1 MCMLPPVQ
9 KLYVTSC
16 AEVVCY
22 IVCRSCML
30 HPVQKLDVTSCAVVC
45 CILCRSCNLHPVQDL
60 SVTSMRLSRTTELSV
75 AVIGHLVFCS
85 RQQRVLSQDQAL
97 RQVVVNFSIL
107 DSGLLLLP
115 FWAQYVIGCILLSSS
130 MHVNDLW
137 ECPLVPEVCSFWH
150 HLKEWST
157 EIACSQPFFLCV
169 MHWKKWQC
177 ACSFLNNDNNGDF
190 WSTNPTA
197 QSTEQT

>member
-1 MCMLPPVQ
+1 MCGILFTICTLRPVQNVYVASCAEVVCYILRRSCMLQPVQKYVTACAEVVCYILCRSCMLHPVQ
-9 KLYVTSC
+9 KLCVTSC

-22 IVCRSCML
+22 SLCRSCML
-30 HPVQKLDVTSCAVVC
+30 HPVQKLDVTSCAEVVC

-97 RQVVVNFSIL
+97 RQVVVNFSNL

-130 MHVNDLW
+130 MHINDL
-137 ECPLVPEVCSFWH
+137 
-150 HLKEWST
+150 
-157 EIACSQPFFLCV
+157 
-169 MHWKKWQC
+169 
-177 ACSFLNNDNNGDF
+177 
-190 WSTNPTA
+190 
-197 QSTEQT
+197 

>member
-1 MCMLPPVQ
+1 MARVARVIADQLFKICVWHPVHDLYIASCSECVCCLLCRSCMLHPVQKLYVAACAEVVCYSLCRSCMLQPVQ

-130 MHVNDLW
+130 MHVNDL
-137 ECPLVPEVCSFWH
+137 
-150 HLKEWST
+150 
-157 EIACSQPFFLCV
+157 
-169 MHWKKWQC
+169 
-177 ACSFLNNDNNGDF
+177 
-190 WSTNPTA
+190 
-197 QSTEQT
+197 